1 MSSKLSRR
9 SKREARFSS
18 VRASET
24 SFSSE
29 QAKRSLS
36 SQLLE
41 QSKKIKQFTQSKPSK
56 QTKAKLS
63 NQAIKPSNARR
74 VRSSKSSVHASEASL
89 TNERPKCCLPKSSY
103 ASKLKIDHKKSKA
116 KANKAS
122 NLANKLVE

>member
-1 MSSKLSRR
+1 MPSKLSRP

-18 VRASET
+18 VRGSET

-36 SQLLE
+36 SQLE

-56 QTKAKLS
+56 QTIAKLS

-74 VRSSKSSVHASEASL
+74 VRSRKSSVHVSEASL

-122 NLANKLVE
+122 NLTNKLV